1 MTSEPEEKR
10 AGVHRV
16 KHFIFTRCLPRS
28 RSVSATRQELSG
40 TVDKDYFCD
49 LPTPSLPVLRANFSE
64 HITVKF
70 VAQLPNKRK
79 VWRLVKALCCLNVSL
94 SSSSIPRTAWSVTCE
109 LL

>member
-64 HITVKF
+64 HITSKF
-70 VAQLPNKRK
+70 VAQLPNQRK
-79 VWRLVKALCCLNVSL
+79 VWRLVKGPLLPECQPQFKQHSTDSAE
-94 SSSSIPRTAWSVTCE
+94 RE
-109 LL
+109 L